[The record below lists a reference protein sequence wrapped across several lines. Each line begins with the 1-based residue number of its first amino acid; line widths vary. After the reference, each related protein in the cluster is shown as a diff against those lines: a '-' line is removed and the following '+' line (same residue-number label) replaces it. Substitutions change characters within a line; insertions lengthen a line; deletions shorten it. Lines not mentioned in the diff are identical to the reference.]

1 MMCVYHLYCLNEF
14 KALKNNQTI
23 VSAFK
28 KKRVYDHFASIKL
41 FIDYEH
47 FTFTHIGI
55 HFTLRFILLHINN
68 KIFTCSYD

>member
-14 KALKNNQTI
+14 KALKKKV

-55 HFTLRFILLHINN
+55 HFTLRFILLFIK
-68 KIFTCSYD
+68 KIFTSD